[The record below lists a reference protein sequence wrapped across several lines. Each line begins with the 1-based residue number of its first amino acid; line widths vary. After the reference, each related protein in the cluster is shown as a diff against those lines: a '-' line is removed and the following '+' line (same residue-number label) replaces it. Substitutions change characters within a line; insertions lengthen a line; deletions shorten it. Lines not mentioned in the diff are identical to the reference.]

1 MRPSKVLLLVVGLVT
16 MLIPPSRVQGQVSF
30 PGPELLGRPTDES
43 VTINVLASS
52 AIEAYFEYGTQSGGE
67 NQTSPTS
74 GAAANPLSAEAN
86 QPLVAV
92 ISGLTP
98 DTQYYYHMVYRQS
111 ATSSWITR
119 PEYSFHT
126 ARSANDTFAFTVTS
140 DSHINIEFGNPALFQ
155 QTLQNI
161 AGESPDF
168 HLDLGDTFAMDDGC
182 IAPCTNVT
190 TQAQANSSYL
200 NIRTNYFSIISPS
213 VPIFL
218 ALGNHEQEEGWH
230 MGDTGFAVE
239 PPIMSA
245 NARNEYFLNPDPLL
259 SSFYTGNTDT
269 SYTGITT
276 SNDHTIQ
283 DYYAWTWGDA
293 LFVVIDPYWY
303 STTKPYV
310 GDEGGGESS
319 TPGSGNRWDWTLGV
333 AQYEWLEQTLQ
344 NSTAKYKF
352 IFAHQV
358 AGGLD
363 DYGRGGAYAVPY
375 VEWGGDNDD
384 GTTWAFNTNRTDLN
398 AAWTVPI
405 HQLLVNTHVTAFFH
419 GHDHEYAHEQR
430 DGVVY
435 QEVPMAADATYG
447 YGFGLYT
454 VDGVYTLKVLPNSGH
469 LRVTVD
475 PINGVTV
482 QYVRASLAAAGG
494 TNGAIADS
502 YNIPAPATSG
512 SPVVSSLALNPTTVV
527 GSGVYST
534 GTVTLSGPVPSTS
547 DGVQVTLASSNPNAA
562 TVPSQ
567 PISIPAGSTTGTFIV
582 TSQAV
587 TSSAA
592 ATITATA
599 TANGSGSAQAILTV
613 NPVATG
619 LTSLTLNPTSV
630 VGGGA
635 NSASIGTVTLNG
647 FAPSGGTFVAL
658 TSNSSNPSAA
668 TVPGSVTV
676 PYNTTSNT
684 FQIATS
690 PVTSSTLVTVTATL
704 NGSKTATLTVNPIP
718 SFTPVRINSGG
729 PAYTDSLAQ
738 LWTADAHFTGGST
751 YSVTNTITN
760 TADPTLYKTSRY
772 GASFSYAISAPA
784 GTYSVTLKFAE
795 PVWSAK
801 GKRVF
806 NVAINGTT
814 VLSKF
819 DIFAAAG
826 AEFKAVDETFPVTMT
841 SSGTITIKFTTG
853 SAGNPLVN
861 AIQVVASP

>member
-1 MRPSKVLLLVVGLVT
+1 MKPTKVLLLAGGLVA
-16 MLIPPSRVQGQVSF
+16 MLLPLSSARGQVTF
-30 PGPELLGRPTDES
+30 PGPELLGRPEPYS
-43 VTINVLASS
+43 ITINVVPS
-52 AIEAYFEYGTQSGGE
+52 AAIQVYFEYGTQSGGE
-67 NQTSPTS
+67 SQTSSTAGTAASPLS
-74 GAAANPLSAEAN
+74 GAAN

-92 ISGLTP
+92 IGGLNS
-98 DTQYYYHMVYRQS
+98 DTQYYYYMVYRQS
-111 ATSSWITR
+111 STSAWTTR
-119 PEYSFHT
+119 PEHSFHT
-126 ARSANDTFAFTVTS
+126 ARIPGDTFTFTVTS
-140 DSHINIEFGNPALFQ
+140 DSHINIEFGNPSLFQ
-155 QTLQNI
+155 QTLRNI
-161 AGESPDF
+161 ASESPDF

-182 IAPCTNVT
+182 IQPCTNVT

-200 NIRTNYFSIISPS
+200 NIRTNYFSLISAS

-230 MGDTGFAVE
+230 LGDAGFAVE

-269 SYTGITT
+269 SYSGIT
-276 SNDHTIQ
+276 SSSDHTIQ

-319 TPGSGNRWDWTLGV
+319 TPGSGNRWDWTLGLM
-333 AQYEWLEQTLQ
+333 QYLWLEQTLQ
-344 NSTAKYKF
+344 SSTAKYKF

-375 VEWGGDNDD
+375 VEWGGNNDD
-384 GTTWAFNTNRTDLN
+384 GVTWAFDTNRTDVN
-398 AAWTVPI
+398 PEWITPV
-405 HQLLVNTHVTAFFH
+405 HQLLVTTHVTAFFH

-447 YGFGLYT
+447 YGFQEYKA
-454 VDGVYTLKVLPNSGH
+454 DGVYTLTVLPNSGH

-502 YNIPAPATSG
+502 YNIPAPTTSG
-512 SPVVSSLALNPTTVV
+512 SPLVSSLTMNPTTLV
-527 GSGVYST
+527 GDGSSFST

-547 DGVQVTLASSNPNAA
+547 SAIQVTLTSSNPSAA

-567 PISIPAGSTTGTFIV
+567 PISIPAGSATGTFAA
-582 TSQAV
+582 TSQVV

-592 ATITATA
+592 STSITAA
-599 TANGSGSAQAILTV
+599 AIGSGSAQAILTV

-630 VGGGA
+630 LGGA
-635 NSASIGTVTLNG
+635 ANSTSTGTVTLNG
-647 FAPSGGTFVAL
+647 SAPTGGTSVAL
-658 TSNSSNPSAA
+658 SSNTSAA
-668 TVPGSVTV
+668 TVPTSVAV

-684 FQIATS
+684 FKITS
-690 PVTSSTLVTVTATL
+690 NSVTSSTAVTITASL
-704 NGSKTATLTVNPIP
+704 NGSKTATLTVNPVP
-718 SFTPVRINSGG
+718 AFTPVRINSGG
-729 PAYTDSLAQ
+729 PAYTDSQ
-738 LWTADAHFTGGST
+738 GQPWKADTGYTGGSP

-760 TADPTLYKTSRY
+760 TSDPTLYKTSRY

-784 GTYSVTLKFAE
+784 GKYSVTLKFAE

-806 NVAINGTT
+806 NVAINGTK
-814 VLSKF
+814 VLSNF
-819 DIFAAAG
+819 DIYAAAG
-826 AEFKAVDETFPVTMT
+826 AEFKAVDQTFTVT
-841 SSGTITIKFTTG
+841 SSGTITIQFTAGT
-853 SAGNPLVN
+853 AGNPLVN

>member
-1 MRPSKVLLLVVGLVT
+1 MRPSKVLLLVVGLAI
-16 MLIPPSRVQGQVSF
+16 MLMPLSSARGQVSF
-30 PGPELLGRPTDES
+30 PGPELLGRPTDQS
-43 VTINVLASS
+43 VTINVIAST
-52 AIEAYFEYGTQSGGE
+52 AIQAYFEFGTQSGGE
-67 NQTSPTS
+67 NQTSATS
-74 GAAANPLSAEAN
+74 GSADNPLSAAAN
-86 QPLVAV
+86 QPLVTV

-98 DTQYYYHMVYRQS
+98 DTQYYYYMVYRQS

-119 PEYSFHT
+119 PEHSFHT
-126 ARSANDTFAFTVTS
+126 VRSVNDTFTFTVTS
-140 DSHINIEFGNPALFQ
+140 DSHINITFGNPVLFQ
-155 QTLQNI
+155 QTLRNI
-161 AGESPDF
+161 ASESPDF
-168 HLDLGDTFAMDDGC
+168 HLDLGDTFAMDHGC

-276 SNDHTIQ
+276 SSDHTIQ
-283 DYYAWTWGDA
+283 DYYAWAWGDA

-303 STTKPYV
+303 STTKPYI
-310 GDEGGGESS
+310 GNEGGGESS
-319 TPGSGNRWDWTLGV
+319 TPGSGNRWDWTLGL
-333 AQYEWLEQTLQ
+333 AQYEWLQQTLQ

-375 VEWGGDNDD
+375 VEWGGNNDNA
-384 GTTWAFNTNRTDLN
+384 TTWAFDTNRTDVN
-398 AAWTVPI
+398 PAWTVPV
-405 HQLLVNTHVTAFFH
+405 HQLLVNNHVTAFFH

-447 YGFGLYT
+447 FGFGEYT
-454 VDGVYTLKVLPNSGH
+454 VDGEYTLKVLPNSGH

-475 PINGVTV
+475 PVNGVTV

-512 SPVVSSLALNPTTVV
+512 APVVSSLKLNPTTVV
-527 GSGVYST
+527 GSNVYST

-547 DGVQVTLASSNPNAA
+547 IGVQVTLASSNPSAA
-562 TVPSQ
+562 AVPPQ
-567 PISIPAGSTTGTFIV
+567 PISIPAGSTTGTFTV
-582 TSQAV
+582 TSQQV
-587 TSSAA
+587 TSP
-592 ATITATA
+592 ATTVISATA
-599 TANGSGSAQAILTV
+599 TSNASGSAQATLTV

-619 LTSLTLNPTSV
+619 LTSLALNPTSV
-630 VGGGA
+630 VGGAA
-635 NSASIGTVTLNG
+635 NSTGTVTLNG
-647 FAPSGGTFVAL
+647 FAPTGGTFVAL

-676 PYNTTSNT
+676 PYDATSST
-684 FQIATS
+684 FQI
-690 PVTSSTLVTVTATL
+690 TSSSVTAPTSVAVTATL
-704 NGSKTATLTVNPIP
+704 NGSTTATLTVNPPP

-729 PAYTDSLAQ
+729 PAYTDTQGQHWS
-738 LWTADAHFTGGST
+738 ADTGYTGGGP

-760 TADPTLYKTSRY
+760 TTNPTLYKTSRY

-795 PVWSAK
+795 PVWSTK

-806 NVAINGTT
+806 SVAINGAT

-826 AEFKAVDETFPVTMT
+826 GEFKAVDETFPLTMT
-841 SSGTITIKFTTG
+841 TSGTISIHFAQG

-861 AIQVVASP
+861 AIQVVASQ

>member
-1 MRPSKVLLLVVGLVT
+1 MKPTKVLLLAGGLVA
-16 MLIPPSRVQGQVSF
+16 MLLPLSSARGQVTF
-30 PGPELLGRPTDES
+30 PGPELLGRPEPYS
-43 VTINVLASS
+43 ITINVVPS
-52 AIEAYFEYGTQSGGE
+52 AAIQVYFEYGTQSGGE
-67 NQTSPTS
+67 SQTSSTAGTAASPLS
-74 GAAANPLSAEAN
+74 GAAN

-92 ISGLTP
+92 IGGLNS
-98 DTQYYYHMVYRQS
+98 DTQYYYYMVYRQS
-111 ATSSWITR
+111 STSAWTTR
-119 PEYSFHT
+119 PEHSFHT
-126 ARSANDTFAFTVTS
+126 ARIPGDTFTFTVTS
-140 DSHINIEFGNPALFQ
+140 DSHINIEFGNPSLFQ
-155 QTLQNI
+155 QTLRNI
-161 AGESPDF
+161 ASESPDF

-182 IAPCTNVT
+182 IQPCTNVT

-200 NIRTNYFSIISPS
+200 NIRTNYFSLISAS

-230 MGDTGFAVE
+230 LGDAGFAVE

-269 SYTGITT
+269 SYSGIT
-276 SNDHTIQ
+276 SSSDHTIQ

-319 TPGSGNRWDWTLGV
+319 TPGSGNRWDWTLGLM
-333 AQYEWLEQTLQ
+333 QYLWLEQTLQ
-344 NSTAKYKF
+344 SSTAKYKF

-375 VEWGGDNDD
+375 VEWGGNNDD
-384 GTTWAFNTNRTDLN
+384 GVTWAFDTNRTDVN
-398 AAWTVPI
+398 PEWITPV
-405 HQLLVNTHVTAFFH
+405 HQLLVTTHVTAFFH

-447 YGFGLYT
+447 YGFQEYKA
-454 VDGVYTLKVLPNSGH
+454 DGVYTLTVLPNSGH

-502 YNIPAPATSG
+502 YNIPAPTTSG
-512 SPVVSSLALNPTTVV
+512 SPLVSSLTMNPTTLV
-527 GSGVYST
+527 GDGSSFST

-547 DGVQVTLASSNPNAA
+547 SAIQVTLTSSNPSAA

-567 PISIPAGSTTGTFIV
+567 PISIPAGSATGTFAA
-582 TSQAV
+582 TSQVV

-592 ATITATA
+592 STSITAA
-599 TANGSGSAQAILTV
+599 AIGSGSAQAILTV

-630 VGGGA
+630 LGGA
-635 NSASIGTVTLNG
+635 ANSTSTGTVTLNG
-647 FAPSGGTFVAL
+647 SAPTGGTSVAL
-658 TSNSSNPSAA
+658 SSNTSAA
-668 TVPGSVTV
+668 TVPTSVAV

-684 FQIATS
+684 FKITS
-690 PVTSSTLVTVTATL
+690 NSVTSSTAVTITASL
-704 NGSKTATLTVNPIP
+704 NGSKTATLTVNPVP
-718 SFTPVRINSGG
+718 AFTPVRINSGG
-729 PAYTDSLAQ
+729 PAYTDSQ
-738 LWTADAHFTGGST
+738 GQPWKADTGYTGGSP
-751 YSVTNTITN
+751 YSVTNTISN
-760 TADPTLYKTSRY
+760 TSDPTLYKTSRY

-795 PVWSAK
+795 PVWSAA

-806 NVAINGTT
+806 NVTINGTT

-826 AEFKAVDETFPVTMT
+826 AEFKAIDETFTVT
-841 SSGTITIKFTTG
+841 SSGTITIKFTAG

>member
-1 MRPSKVLLLVVGLVT
+1 MKPSKALLLVAGLLV
-16 MLIPPSRVQGQVSF
+16 MALLPSNLQGQVTF
-30 PGPELLGRPTDES
+30 PGPELLGRPTSSS
-43 VTINVLASS
+43 VTINVVASA
-52 AIEAYFEYGTQSGGE
+52 AIQAYFEYGAQSGGE
-67 NQTSPTS
+67 NQTSSTS
-74 GAAANPLSAEAN
+74 GTAASPLSAAAN

-92 ISGLTP
+92 IGGLNS
-98 DTQYYYHMVYRQS
+98 DTQYYYYMVYRQS
-111 ATSSWITR
+111 STSAWTTR
-119 PEYSFHT
+119 PEHSFHT
-126 ARSANDTFAFTVTS
+126 ARIPGDTFTFTVTS
-140 DSHINIEFGNPALFQ
+140 DSHINIEFGNPSLFQ
-155 QTLQNI
+155 QTLRNI

-168 HLDLGDTFAMDDGC
+168 HLDLGDTFAMDNGC
-182 IAPCTNVT
+182 IQPCTNVT

-200 NIRTNYFSIISPS
+200 NIRTNYFSLISAS

-230 MGDTGFAVE
+230 LGDAGFAVE

-269 SYTGITT
+269 SYSGIT
-276 SNDHTIQ
+276 SSSDHTIQ

-310 GDEGGGESS
+310 GNEGGGESS
-319 TPGSGNRWDWTLGV
+319 TPGSGNRWDWTLGLM
-333 AQYEWLEQTLQ
+333 QYLWLEQTLQ
-344 NSTAKYKF
+344 SSTAKYKF

-375 VEWGGDNDD
+375 VEWGGNNDD
-384 GTTWAFNTNRTDLN
+384 GVSWAFDTNRTDMN
-398 AAWTVPI
+398 PEWITPV
-405 HQLLVNTHVTAFFH
+405 HQLLVANHVTAFFH

-447 YGFGLYT
+447 YGFQEYKA
-454 VDGVYTLKVLPNSGH
+454 DGVYTLKVLPNSGH

-494 TNGAIADS
+494 TNEAIADS
-502 YNIPAPATSG
+502 YNIPAPTTSG
-512 SPVVSSLALNPTTVV
+512 SPSVSSLTMNPTTLV
-527 GSGVYST
+527 GDGSSFST

-547 DGVQVTLASSNPNAA
+547 SAIQVTLTSSNPSAA

-567 PISIPAGSTTGTFIV
+567 PISIPAGSATGTFAA
-582 TSQAV
+582 TSQVV

-592 ATITATA
+592 STSITAA
-599 TANGSGSAQAILTV
+599 AIGSGSAQAILTV

-630 VGGGA
+630 VGGAA
-635 NSASIGTVTLNG
+635 NSTSTGTVTLNG
-647 FAPSGGTFVAL
+647 SAPTAGTSVAL
-658 TSNSSNPSAA
+658 SSSNTSAA
-668 TVPGSVTV
+668 IVPTSVAV

-684 FQIATS
+684 FQISSNSVASST
-690 PVTSSTLVTVTATL
+690 PVTITASL
-704 NGSKTATLTVNPIP
+704 NGSKTATLTVNPVP
-718 SFTPVRINSGG
+718 AFTPVRINSGG
-729 PAYTDSLAQ
+729 PAYTDSLGQ
-738 LWTADAHFTGGST
+738 KWTADTGYTGGNT
-751 YSVTNTITN
+751 YSTTNTITN
-760 TADPTLYKTSRY
+760 TSDPTLYKTSRY

-784 GTYSVTLKFAE
+784 GAYSVTLKFAE
-795 PVWSAK
+795 PVWSAV

-826 AEFKAVDETFPVTMT
+826 AEFKAVDETFPVTVT
-841 SSGTITIKFTTG
+841 SSGTITIKFTAG

-861 AIQVVASP
+861 AIQVVAAQ

>member
-1 MRPSKVLLLVVGLVT
+1 MRPSKVLLLVVGMAAILVP
-16 MLIPPSRVQGQVSF
+16 LSSVQGQVTF
-30 PGPELLGRPTDES
+30 PGPELLGRPTDQS
-43 VTINVLASS
+43 VTINVIAST
-52 AIEAYFEYGTQSGGE
+52 AIQAYFEYSTQSGGE
-67 NQTSPTS
+67 NQTSATS
-74 GAAANPLSAEAN
+74 GTAASPLSAAAN
-86 QPLVAV
+86 QPLVAA

-98 DTQYYYHMVYRQS
+98 DTQYYYYMVYRQG

-119 PEYSFHT
+119 PEHSFHT
-126 ARSANDTFAFTVTS
+126 ARSASDAFTFTVTS
-140 DSHINIEFGNPALFQ
+140 DSHINIEFGNPSLFQ
-155 QTLQNI
+155 QTLRNI

-168 HLDLGDTFAMDDGC
+168 HLDLGDTFAMDNGC
-182 IAPCTNVT
+182 IPPCTNVT

-200 NIRTNYFSIISPS
+200 NIRSNYFSIISPS

-276 SNDHTIQ
+276 SSDHTIQ

-303 STTKPYV
+303 STTKPYI
-310 GDEGGGESS
+310 GNEGGGESS
-319 TPGSGNRWDWTLGV
+319 TPGSGNRWDWTLGP
-333 AQYEWLEQTLQ
+333 AQYLWLQQTLQ

-358 AGGLD
+358 SGGLD

-375 VEWGGDNDD
+375 VEWGGNDDD
-384 GTTWAFNTNRTDLN
+384 GTTWAFNTNRTDVN
-398 AAWTVPI
+398 PAWALPV
-405 HQLLVNTHVTAFFH
+405 HQLLVNNHVTAFFH

-447 YGFGLYT
+447 YGFSQYT
-454 VDGVYTLKVLPNSGH
+454 VDGEYTLKVLPNSGH

-475 PINGVTV
+475 PVNGVTV

-494 TNGAIADS
+494 TNGAIAES

-512 SPVVSSLALNPTTVV
+512 SPAVSSLTLNPTIVV
-527 GSGVYST
+527 GNGVYST
-534 GTVTLSGPVPSTS
+534 GTVTLSGPVPSNS
-547 DGVQVTLASSNPNAA
+547 SGVQVTLASSNPNAA
-562 TVPSQ
+562 TVPPQ
-567 PISIPAGSTTGTFIV
+567 PISIPTGSRTGTFTA
-582 TSQAV
+582 TSQQV
-587 TSSAA
+587 TSSAS
-592 ATITATA
+592 TIITATA
-599 TANGSGSAQAILTV
+599 TANGSGSAQATLTV

-630 VGGGA
+630 VGGA
-635 NSASIGTVTLNG
+635 TSTGTVTLNG
-647 FAPSGGTFVAL
+647 FAPAGGMFVAL
-658 TSNSSNPSAA
+658 TGNSSNPSVA

-684 FQIATS
+684 FQITSS
-690 PVTSSTLVTVTATL
+690 PVTASTSVTVTATL
-704 NGSKTATLTVNPIP
+704 NGSKTTTLTVNPPP

-729 PAYTDSLAQ
+729 PAYTDSLGQ
-738 LWTADAHFTGGST
+738 LWKADTGFTGGT
-751 YSVTNTITN
+751 PYSVTNTITN

-772 GASFSYAISAPA
+772 GPSFSYAITAPV
-784 GTYSVTLKFAE
+784 GTYSVTFKFAE
-795 PVWSAK
+795 PVWSSA
-801 GKRVF
+801 GKRLF
-806 NVAINGTT
+806 NVAINGSA

-826 AEFKAVDETFPVTMT
+826 GEFKAIDKTFTVT
-841 SSGTITIKFTTG
+841 SSGKITITFTQG

>member
-1 MRPSKVLLLVVGLVT
+1 MKPSKALLLVAGLLV
-16 MLIPPSRVQGQVSF
+16 MALLPSNLQGQVTF
-30 PGPELLGRPTDES
+30 PGPELLGRPTSSS
-43 VTINVLASS
+43 VTINVVASA
-52 AIEAYFEYGTQSGGE
+52 AIQAYFEYGTQSGGE
-67 NQTSPTS
+67 NQTSSTS
-74 GAAANPLSAEAN
+74 GTAASPLSAAAN

-92 ISGLTP
+92 IGGLNS
-98 DTQYYYHMVYRQS
+98 DTQYYYYVVYRQS
-111 ATSSWITR
+111 STSAWTTR
-119 PEYSFHT
+119 PEHSFHT
-126 ARSANDTFAFTVTS
+126 ARIPGDTFTFTVTS
-140 DSHINIEFGNPALFQ
+140 DSHINIEFGNPSLFQ
-155 QTLQNI
+155 QTLRNI

-182 IAPCTNVT
+182 IQPCTNVT

-200 NIRTNYFSIISPS
+200 NIRTNYFSLISAS

-230 MGDTGFAVE
+230 LGDAGFAVE

-269 SYTGITT
+269 SYSGIT
-276 SNDHTIQ
+276 SSSDHTIQ

-319 TPGSGNRWDWTLGV
+319 TPGSGNRWDWTLGLM
-333 AQYEWLEQTLQ
+333 QYLWLEQTLQ
-344 NSTAKYKF
+344 SSTAKYKF

-375 VEWGGDNDD
+375 VEWGGNNDD
-384 GTTWAFNTNRTDLN
+384 GVTWAFDTNRTDVN
-398 AAWTVPI
+398 PEWITPV
-405 HQLLVNTHVTAFFH
+405 HQLLVANHVTAFFH

-447 YGFGLYT
+447 YGFQEYKA
-454 VDGVYTLKVLPNSGH
+454 DGVYTLTVLPNSGH

-502 YNIPAPATSG
+502 YNIPAPTTSG
-512 SPVVSSLALNPTTVV
+512 SPLVSSLTMNPTTLV
-527 GSGVYST
+527 GDGSSFST

-547 DGVQVTLASSNPNAA
+547 SAIQVTLTSSNPSAA

-567 PISIPAGSTTGTFIV
+567 PISIPAGSATGTFAA
-582 TSQAV
+582 TSQVV

-592 ATITATA
+592 STSITAA
-599 TANGSGSAQAILTV
+599 AIGSGSAQAILTV

-630 VGGGA
+630 VGGAA
-635 NSASIGTVTLNG
+635 NSTSTGTVTLNG
-647 FAPSGGTFVAL
+647 SAPTGGTSVAL
-658 TSNSSNPSAA
+658 SSSNTSAA
-668 TVPGSVTV
+668 IVPTSVAV

-684 FQIATS
+684 FQISSNSVASST
-690 PVTSSTLVTVTATL
+690 PVTITASL
-704 NGSKTATLTVNPIP
+704 NGSKTATLTVNPVP
-718 SFTPVRINSGG
+718 AFTPVRINSGG
-729 PAYTDSLAQ
+729 PAYTDSLGQ
-738 LWTADAHFTGGST
+738 KWTADTGYTGGST
-751 YSVTNTITN
+751 YSTTNTITN
-760 TADPTLYKTSRY
+760 TSDPTLYKTSRY

-814 VLSKF
+814 VLSSF

-841 SSGTITIKFTTG
+841 SSGTIAIKFTAG

-861 AIQVVASP
+861 AIQVVATQ

>member
-1 MRPSKVLLLVVGLVT
+1 MKPSMVLLLAGGLVAV
-16 MLIPPSRVQGQVSF
+16 LFPVSSLRGQVTF
-30 PGPELLGRPTDES
+30 PGPELLGRPTDQS
-43 VTINVLASS
+43 VTVNVVANT
-52 AIEAYFEYGTQSGGE
+52 AIQAYFEYGTQSGGE
-67 NQTSPTS
+67 NQTSATS
-74 GAAANPLSAEAN
+74 GTPASPLSTAANL
-86 QPLVAV
+86 PLVAV
-92 ISGLTP
+92 ISGLEP
-98 DTQYYYHMVYRQS
+98 DTQYYYYMVYRQS
-111 ATSSWITR
+111 PTSSWTTR
-119 PEYSFHT
+119 PEHSFHT
-126 ARSANDTFAFTVTS
+126 ARSPGDTFAFTVTS

-155 QTLQNI
+155 QTLKNI

-182 IAPCTNVT
+182 IQPCTNVT

-200 NIRTNYFSIISPS
+200 NIRTNYFSLISPS

-230 MGDTGFAVE
+230 MEDAGFAVE

-269 SYTGITT
+269 TYTGITT
-276 SNDHTIQ
+276 SSDHTIQ

-319 TPGSGNRWDWTLGV
+319 TPGSGNRWDWTLGLT
-333 AQYEWLEQTLQ
+333 QYQWLQQTLQ
-344 NSTAKYKF
+344 DSTAPFKF

-384 GTTWAFNTNRTDLN
+384 GVTWAFNTNRTDVNDL
-398 AAWTVPI
+398 WTVPV
-405 HQLLVNTHVTAFFH
+405 HQLLVNNHVTAFFH

-447 YGFGLYT
+447 YGFQQYT

-502 YNIPAPATSG
+502 YNIPVPGNSG
-512 SPVVSSLALNPTTVV
+512 SPAVSSLALNPTTLV

-547 DGVQVTLASSNPNAA
+547 SGVQVTLASSNPNAA

-567 PISIPAGSTTGTFIV
+567 PISIPAGSTTGTFTV
-582 TSQAV
+582 TSQQV
-587 TSSAA
+587 TSS
-592 ATITATA
+592 TTTLITATA
-599 TANGSGSAQAILTV
+599 TANGSGSAQATLTV
-613 NPVATG
+613 NPAATG
-619 LTSLTLNPTSV
+619 LTSLTVNPTTVAGS
-630 VGGGA
+630 GA
-635 NSASIGTVTLNG
+635 TSTGTVTLNG
-647 FAPSGGTFVAL
+647 YAPAGGQLVTL
-658 TSNSSNPSAA
+658 TSSNTAAA
-668 TVPGSVTV
+668 TVPASVTV
-676 PYNTTSNT
+676 PANSTSTT
-684 FQIATS
+684 FAITS
-690 PVTSSTLVTVTATL
+690 LSVTSQATVTITAAL
-704 NGSKTATLTVNPIP
+704 SGANSVTATLTVNPPP
-718 SFTPVRINSGG
+718 SFTPVRTNSGG
-729 PAYTDSLAQ
+729 PAYTDSLGQ
-738 LWTADAHFTGGST
+738 KWTADTGYSGGGPYST
-751 YSVTNTITN
+751 THTITN
-760 TADPTLYKTSRY
+760 TPDPTLYQTSRY
-772 GASFSYAISAPA
+772 GASFSYTISAPA
-784 GTYSVTLKFAE
+784 GKYSVTLKFAE

-814 VLSKF
+814 VLSNF

-826 AEFKAVDETFPVTMT
+826 AEFKAVDETFSVTLT
-841 SSGTITIKFTTG
+841 GSGTITIKFTTG

>member
-1 MRPSKVLLLVVGLVT
+1 MKPSKVLLFVAGFAAT
-16 MLIPPSRVQGQVSF
+16 LIPVSSARGQVSF
-30 PGPELLGRPTDES
+30 PGPELLGRPTDQS
-43 VTINVLASS
+43 VTINVVANA
-52 AIEAYFEYGTQSGGE
+52 AIQVYFEYGTQSGGE
-67 NQTSPTS
+67 NQTSSTS
-74 GAAANPLSAEAN
+74 GTAASPLSAAAN

-92 ISGLTP
+92 IGNLAA
-98 DTQYYYHMVYRQS
+98 DTQYYYYMVYRQS

-119 PEYSFHT
+119 PEHSFHT
-126 ARSANDTFAFTVTS
+126 ARSASDAFTFTVTS
-140 DSHINIEFGNPALFQ
+140 DSHINITFGNPALFQ
-155 QTLQNI
+155 QTLRNI

-168 HLDLGDTFAMDDGC
+168 HLDLGDTFAMDNGC
-182 IAPCTNVT
+182 ISPCTNVT
-190 TQAQANSSYL
+190 TQSQANSSYL
-200 NIRTNYFSIISPS
+200 NIRTNYFSLISPS
-213 VPIFL
+213 VPIFVV
-218 ALGNHEQEEGWH
+218 LGNHEQEEGWH
-230 MGDTGFAVE
+230 MGDAGFAVE

-259 SSFYTGNTDT
+259 GSFYTGNTDT
-269 SYTGITT
+269 SNTGIT
-276 SNDHTIQ
+276 SSSDHTIQ

-310 GDEGGGESS
+310 GNEGGGESS
-319 TPGSGNRWDWTLGV
+319 TPGSGNRWDWTLGL

-344 NSTAKYKF
+344 NSAAKYKF

-363 DYGRGGAYAVPY
+363 DYGRGGAYAVLY

-384 GTTWAFNTNRTDLN
+384 GITCAFNTNRTDVNGL
-398 AAWTVPI
+398 WTVPI
-405 HQLLVNTHVTAFFH
+405 HQLLLNNHVTAFFH

-447 YGFGLYT
+447 YGFQQYT
-454 VDGVYTLKVLPNSGH
+454 VDGLYTLKVPPNSGH
-469 LRVTVD
+469 IRVTVD
-475 PINGVTV
+475 PNNGVTV

-502 YNIPAPATSG
+502 YTIAAPSTSG
-512 SPVVSSLALNPTTVV
+512 SPLVSSLTLNPTTVV

-534 GTVTLSGPVPSTS
+534 GTVTLNGPVPSNLS
-547 DGVQVTLASSNPNAA
+547 AVQVTLASSNTNAA
-562 TVPSQ
+562 TVPSP
-567 PISIPAGSTTGTFIV
+567 PISIPSGSATGTFTA
-582 TSQAV
+582 TSQQV
-587 TSSAA
+587 TSSATT
-592 ATITATA
+592 TITATA
-599 TANGSGSAQAILTV
+599 TANGSGSAQATLTV

-630 VGGGA
+630 VGGAA
-635 NSASIGTVTLNG
+635 NSNSTGTVTLNG
-647 FAPSGGTFVAL
+647 FAPTAGTFVAL
-658 TSNSSNPSAA
+658 ASSSNPSAA

-676 PYNTTSNT
+676 PYNTTSST
-684 FQIATS
+684 FQITS
-690 PVTSSTLVTVTATL
+690 NSVTSSTPVTVTAAL
-704 NGSKTATLTVNPIP
+704 NGSKTATLTVNPPP

-729 PAYTDSLAQ
+729 PAYTDSLGQ
-738 LWTADAHFTGGST
+738 PWKADTGFTGGSA

-760 TADPTLYKTSRY
+760 TPDPTLYKTSRY
-772 GASFSYAISAPA
+772 GSSFSYAISAPA
-784 GTYSVTLKFAE
+784 GTYSLTLKFAE

-826 AEFKAVDETFPVTMT
+826 AEFKAVDETFPVTLT

-853 SAGNPLVN
+853 SAGNPLVS

>member
-1 MRPSKVLLLVVGLVT
+1 MK
-16 MLIPPSRVQGQVSF
+16 PSRVLTLAGGLLAVLFPVSSLRGQVTF
-30 PGPELLGRPTDES
+30 PGPELLGRPTDQS
-43 VTINVLASS
+43 VTVNVVPNT
-52 AIEAYFEYGTQSGGE
+52 AIQAYFEFGTQSGGE
-67 NQTSPTS
+67 NQTSATS
-74 GAAANPLSAEAN
+74 GAAATPLSAAAN

-98 DTQYYYHMVYRQS
+98 DTPYYYYMVYRQS

-119 PEYSFHT
+119 SEHSFHT
-126 ARSANDTFAFTVTS
+126 ARSASDAFTFTVTS
-140 DSHINIEFGNPALFQ
+140 DSHINITFGNPALFQ

-161 AGESPDF
+161 AGERPDF

-269 SYTGITT
+269 TYTGITT
-276 SNDHTIQ
+276 SSDHTIQ

-310 GDEGGGESS
+310 GDLGGGESS
-319 TPGSGNRWDWTLGV
+319 TPGSGNRWDWTLGLT
-333 AQYEWLEQTLQ
+333 QYEWLEQTLQ

-358 AGGLD
+358 SGGLD

-384 GTTWAFNTNRTDLN
+384 GVTWAFNTNRIDVNSL
-398 AAWTVPI
+398 WTVPV
-405 HQLLVNTHVTAFFH
+405 HQLLVNNHVTAFFH

-447 YGFGLYT
+447 YGFQEYT
-454 VDGVYTLKVLPNSGH
+454 ADGVYTLKVLPNSGH
-469 LRVTVD
+469 VRVTVD

-502 YNIPAPATSG
+502 YNIPVPATSG

-547 DGVQVTLASSNPNAA
+547 SGVQVTLVSRNTNAA
-562 TVPSQ
+562 TVPSR
-567 PISIPAGSTTGTFIV
+567 PISIPAGSATGTFTA
-582 TSQAV
+582 TSQQV
-587 TSSAA
+587 TSSA
-592 ATITATA
+592 TTVITATA
-599 TANGSGSAQAILTV
+599 TANGTGSAEATLTV
-613 NPVATG
+613 NPVATS

-630 VGGGA
+630 VGGAA
-635 NSASIGTVTLNG
+635 NSNSTGTVTLNG
-647 FAPSGGTFVAL
+647 FAPAAGTFVTL
-658 TSNSSNPSAA
+658 TGSGSAA

-684 FQIATS
+684 FQITS
-690 PVTSSTLVTVTATL
+690 NSVTSSTPVTVTATL
-704 NGSKTATLTVNPIP
+704 NGSKTATLTVNPTP
-718 SFTPVRINSGG
+718 SFSPVRINSGG
-729 PAYTDSLAQ
+729 PAYTDSLGQ
-738 LWTADAHFTGGST
+738 PWISDADFTGGSS
-751 YSVTNTITN
+751 YSVTHAITN
-760 TADPTLYKTSRY
+760 TPDPTLYKTSRY
-772 GASFSYAISAPA
+772 GSSFSYPISAPA
-784 GTYSVTLKFAE
+784 GKYSVTLKFAE

-819 DIFAAAG
+819 DIFSAAG
-826 AEFKAVDETFPVTMT
+826 AEFKAVDETFPVTM
-841 SSGTITIKFTTG
+841 SGSGTISIKFTTG
-853 SAGNPLVN
+853 SAGSPLVN
-861 AIQVVASP
+861 AIQVVSSP

>member
-1 MRPSKVLLLVVGLVT
+1 MK
-16 MLIPPSRVQGQVSF
+16 PSRLLMLAGGLFAVLFPVSSLRGQVTF
-30 PGPELLGRPTDES
+30 PGSELLGRPTDQS
-43 VTINVLASS
+43 VTVNVIAST
-52 AIEAYFEYGTQSGGE
+52 AIQAYFEFGTQSGGE
-67 NQTSPTS
+67 NQTSATS
-74 GAAANPLSAEAN
+74 GTAASPLSAAANL
-86 QPLVAV
+86 PLVAV
-92 ISGLTP
+92 IGGLAP
-98 DTQYYYHMVYRQS
+98 DTQYYYYMVYRQS
-111 ATSSWITR
+111 ASSSWVTR
-119 PEYSFHT
+119 AEHTFHT
-126 ARSANDTFAFTVTS
+126 ARSASDAFAFTVTS
-140 DSHINIEFGNPALFQ
+140 DSHINITFGNPALFQ
-155 QTLQNI
+155 QTLRNI

-190 TQAQANSSYL
+190 NQAQANSSYL

-230 MGDTGFAVE
+230 MGDAGFAVE

-269 SYTGITT
+269 SNTGITA
-276 SNDHTIQ
+276 SSDHTIQ

-310 GDEGGGESS
+310 GNQGGGESS
-319 TPGSGNRWDWTLGV
+319 TPGSGNRWDWTLGLT
-333 AQYEWLEQTLQ
+333 QYVWLEQTLQ

-358 AGGLD
+358 SGGLD
-363 DYGRGGAYAVPY
+363 DYGRGGAYAVPF

-384 GTTWAFNTNRTDLN
+384 GITFAFNTNRTDVNSLW
-398 AAWTVPI
+398 AIPI
-405 HQLLVNTHVTAFFH
+405 HQLLVNNQVTAFFH

-447 YGFGLYT
+447 YGFSQYT
-454 VDGVYTLKVLPNSGH
+454 VDGEYTLKVLPNSGH
-469 LRVTVD
+469 LHVTVD
-475 PINGVTV
+475 PVAGVTV

-502 YNIPAPATSG
+502 YNIPAPAASG
-512 SPVVSSLALNPTTVV
+512 SPVISSLGLNPATLV

-534 GTVTLSGPVPSTS
+534 GTVTLSSPVPATS
-547 DGVQVTLASSNPNAA
+547 SGVQVTVTSSNPSAA
-562 TVPSQ
+562 TVPTQS
-567 PISIPAGSTTGTFIV
+567 ISIPAGSTTGTFTA

-587 TSSAA
+587 TSAIST
-592 ATITATA
+592 TITATA
-599 TANGSGSAQAILTV
+599 TANASGSAQATLTV
-613 NPVATG
+613 EPVATG

-630 VGGGA
+630 VGGAA
-635 NSASIGTVTLNG
+635 NSTSTGTVTLNG
-647 FAPSGGTFVAL
+647 FAPTAGTFVTL
-658 TSNSSNPSAA
+658 ISNSSNPSAA
-668 TVPGSVTV
+668 SVPASVTI
-676 PYNTTSNT
+676 PYNSTSNT
-684 FQIATS
+684 FQI
-690 PVTSSTLVTVTATL
+690 TSSSVATPTQVTVTATL
-704 NGSKTATLTVNPIP
+704 NGSTSATLTVNPVP

-729 PAYTDSLAQ
+729 PAYTDSLKQ
-738 LWTADAHFTGGST
+738 LWSADTDFKGGSSF
-751 YSVTNTITN
+751 SVTHTITN

-772 GASFSYAISAPA
+772 GTSFSYAISAPA

-795 PVWSAK
+795 PMWSAK

-806 NVAINGTT
+806 NVAINGKTA
-814 VLSKF
+814 LSKF

-826 AEFKAVDETFPVTMT
+826 AEFKAVDETFPVTLT
-841 SSGTITIKFTTG
+841 GSGTITINFTTG
-853 SAGNPLVN
+853 SAGSPLVN
-861 AIQVVASP
+861 AIQVVSSP